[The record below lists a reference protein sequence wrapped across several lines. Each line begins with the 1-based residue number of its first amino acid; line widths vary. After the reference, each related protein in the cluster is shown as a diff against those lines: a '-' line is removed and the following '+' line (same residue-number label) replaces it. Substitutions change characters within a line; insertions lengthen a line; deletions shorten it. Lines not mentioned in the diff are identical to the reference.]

1 MKKVLLVLLSVLV
14 FSCLVI
20 YIFIPGKINITSS
33 TIIPTTDIGVE
44 RFITDENK
52 WEKWWNYNNPHANP
66 TNPEHAK
73 AFISNRDTFKLF
85 NKYYKSAD
93 IWIHTHEREL
103 VSKLV
108 IISLTQDSTGIEW
121 ASPLLMGSDPYTR
134 LTRYLQAKNLK
145 KSMDTVLANLKAFL
159 SKSEN
164 IYGIPFERNRLKD
177 TLYFTAK
184 NLLQT
189 RPSTTEIYG
198 LIKKLQ
204 SYASKNSIKQTGNP
218 IYNITEM
225 DKNRFQLM
233 AAIPV
238 EKSLKEAD
246 GFSMKHMVKGSFII
260 SEVVGGDSAVSM
272 ASKNLHQYF
281 QDFHKTSMAMN
292 FTMLVTD
299 RILQTDSSKWI
310 TRLYMPVY

>member
-1 MKKVLLVLLSVLV
+1 M
-14 FSCLVI
+14 FIIVI

-33 TIIPTTDIGVE
+33 TVIPTTDIGVE
-44 RFITDENK
+44 RFVTDENK
-52 WEKWWNYNNPHANP
+52 WEKWWTYNNPHEKP

-73 AFISNRDTFKLF
+73 AFISNSDTFKLF

-93 IWIHTHEREL
+93 ILIHTDAQEL

-121 ASPLLMGSDPYTR
+121 TSPLLMGSDPYTR
-134 LTRYLQAKNLK
+134 LTRYLQAKHLK
-145 KSMDTVLANLKAFL
+145 KSMDTVLYNLKGFL

-164 IYGIPFERNRLKD
+164 IYGIPFERNHLKD

-184 NLLQT
+184 TILQT
-189 RPSTTEIYG
+189 RPATTEIYG

-204 SYASKNSIKQTGNP
+204 DYAAKNSVKQTGNP

-238 EKSLKEAD
+238 EKAVKEAD
-246 GFSMKHMVKGSFII
+246 GFSMKHMVKGSFITT
-260 SEVVGGDSAVSM
+260 EVVGGDSAVSM

-281 QDFHKTSMAMN
+281 QDFRKTSMAMN

-299 RILQTDSSKWI
+299 RMLQADSSKWI